1 MFFRQICVHYSAII
15 FSNPNATFSFSL
27 SRARF
32 TPKIGLPEVEFIYG
46 FRSFGLGL
54 AGDA

>member
-1 MFFRQICVHYSAII
+1 MPLNFTIA
-15 FSNPNATFSFSL
+15 L
-27 SRARF
+27 SRARYAS
-32 TPKIGLPEVEFIYG
+32 KIGLPEVELIYG